1 MKPEYIIEIC
11 VAIDIA
17 ILGIAY
23 PIIVDKISNIGDK
36 FTSQYIPV
44 LFNSEFPHKPLTI
57 KIKSKIYSISIFKL
71 TLYATLISL
80 FFLIFKFPPLF
91 GWDNWFINNSAKYLV
106 LFMST
111 MLTVFFFAWLDKVVL
126 YNGKSKS
133 LLKHI
138 INRFESIDKQAEL
151 RQYHLKAINEL
162 TFYAIEKQD
171 EHLQETLLEFYFKV
185 FTDIRSNH
193 DKEKPLVYP
202 IDLYFLVN
210 KLNEKSVSVDNKKLR
225 AIEHRAVSGN
235 WLLGEDFEEIEIS
248 EDTYNWL
255 WRSIYEISDNSRL
268 LKMFWANS
276 SQYIDFRLQTI
287 YPDFS
292 VEARGII
299 NQVQVNK
306 RDEERKQF
314 LEFHYALGGLSLY
327 RKQYGFIKYI
337 FEYSQ
342 SQPPKYPLLPTT
354 MTEIFQ
360 WFENFRNEFK
370 NRRIP
375 VDTKYY
381 FPELDNL
388 GNRRQVNY
396 WICSYLTLLFIRQYS
411 LHKYYTFQNFTASPN
426 LPDDIMELSNW
437 LDSLTFFEKCL
448 NDTVAN
454 KEIIDELKYEDI
466 VQSKKDEFKT
476 FLGSLKTSITDKI
489 GRQKLE
495 APISDEKLQKFY
507 STSNKL
513 ITSGFKQFE
522 PIFTIKTDEYNNG
535 ELKISING
543 ASTLMSKSAFTEGDI
558 PHLNYDSVF
567 AASIVSNRIN
577 QLIPNAFSAAKK
589 TRYLLNKDNIIQ
601 GLNKIINGQ
610 KNIVL
615 IGFSIGYELKQ
626 ILENSD
632 LREKVQYFPSTSS
645 HVRDVIFLM
654 KESDL
659 PAIEHKGIKESEI
672 AEFKLIPL
680 NQDLKTYASVID
692 INTEENQEIKE
703 KWNLDNTPDNA
714 DLKVQMTISFLS
726 YIFWKNKRSV
736 IQVNFASEFREQGI
750 QNDINDIEPIE

>member
-44 LFNSEFPHKPLTI
+44 LFNSEFPHKPLAI
-57 KIKSKIYSISIFKL
+57 RIKSKIYSISIFKL

-111 MLTVFFFAWLDKVVL
+111 MLTVFFFVWLDKVVL

-138 INRFESIDKQAEL
+138 INRFDSIDNQAEL

-162 TFYAIEKQD
+162 TFYAIENQD

-185 FTDIRSNH
+185 FTDIRSSH

-248 EDTYNWL
+248 EDTYSWL
-255 WRSIYEISDNSRL
+255 WRSIYEISDNPRL

-292 VEARGII
+292 VEARGVI
-299 NQVQVNK
+299 NQEQVNK

-411 LHKYYTFQNFTASPN
+411 LHKYYTFQNFTALPN

-454 KEIIDELKYEDI
+454 KELIGELKYEDI
-466 VQSKKDEFKT
+466 VQSKQDEFKI
-476 FLGSLKTSITDKI
+476 FLGSVKTSITDKI

-495 APISDEKLQKFY
+495 APISDEKIQKFY

-513 ITSGFKQFE
+513 ITNGFKQFE
-522 PIFTIKTDEYNNG
+522 PIFTIKTEEYNNG

-589 TRYLLNKDNIIQ
+589 IRYLLNKDNILQ
-601 GLNKIINGQ
+601 GLNKIINSQ

-632 LREKVQYFPSTSS
+632 LREKVQYYPSTSS

-659 PAIEHKGIKESEI
+659 PAIEHKDIKETEI

-680 NQDLKTYASVID
+680 NQDLKIYASVID

-703 KWNLDNTPDNA
+703 KWNLDNAPDNA

-736 IQVNFASEFREQGI
+736 IQVNFASEYREQGI

>member
-44 LFNSEFPHKPLTI
+44 LFNSEFPYKPLSIRI
-57 KIKSKIYSISIFKL
+57 KRKIYSISIFKL
-71 TLYATLISL
+71 TLYATLVSL
-80 FFLIFKFPPLF
+80 FFLIFKLPPLF

-111 MLTVFFFAWLDKVVL
+111 MLTVFFFVWLDKVVL

-138 INRFESIDKQAEL
+138 INRFDSIDRQSEL

-210 KLNEKSVSVDNKKLR
+210 KLNEKSISVDNKKLR
-225 AIEHRAVSGN
+225 AIEHRAVSGT

-255 WRSIYEISDNSRL
+255 WRNIYEISDNSRL

-276 SQYIDFRLQTI
+276 SQYIDYRLQI
-287 YPDFS
+287 VYPDFS
-292 VEARGII
+292 LEARGVI

-354 MTEIFQ
+354 MTEVFQ

-375 VDTKYY
+375 IDTKYY

-411 LHKYYTFQNFTASPN
+411 LHKYYTFQNFTTPPN

-454 KEIIDELKYEDI
+454 KELIEELRYEAI
-466 VQSKKDEFKT
+466 VQSKKEEFKT
-476 FLGSLKTSITDKI
+476 FLDSVKKSITDKI
-489 GRQKLE
+489 GKQKLE

-507 STSNKL
+507 STSNTL
-513 ITSGFKQFE
+513 ITNGFKQFE
-522 PIFTIKTDEYNNG
+522 PIFTIKTVEYNSG

-577 QLIPNAFSAAKK
+577 QLIPNSFSAAKK
-589 TRYLLNKDNIIQ
+589 IRYLLNKDNIIQ
-601 GLNKIINGQ
+601 GLNKIVNGQ
-610 KNIVL
+610 QNVVL

-626 ILENSD
+626 ILKNSS
-632 LREKVQYFPSTSS
+632 LKEKIQYFPSTSS
-645 HVRDVIFLM
+645 HVRDVIFLL

-659 PAIEHKGIKESEI
+659 PAIEHKDIKESEI
-672 AEFKLIPL
+672 EEFKLIPL

-692 INTEENQEIKE
+692 INIEENQEIKE
-703 KWNLDNTPDNA
+703 KWNLDNAPDNA

-736 IQVNFASEFREQGI
+736 IQVNFASEYREQGI
-750 QNDINDIEPIE
+750 QNDINEIEPIE